1 MTRIFIS
8 HSHSDEAIAY
18 KLVNFLLAALKL
30 EEENILCTSNPDQGL
45 SYSSS
50 SIGDQLKNQ
59 LKNSEALIIL
69 ITADSLYS
77 AWIPFEAGSF
87 WTTDKPIIP
96 ILGPGLTQNDLPGPL
111 RNFLTIPIDA
121 KDSEDKLNNA
131 INQLTDK
138 LNIQQKVSK
147 RRNDNLQ
154 EFSDALEAWQSKR
167 PAIEQSELRE
177 IEELKSQIQDLEQS
191 YNNQLEETKKLERER
206 VQIAQKLED
215 KERSHKQKLQE
226 IAVAS
231 QKEQKKLEQNYQNQ
245 KHELEQSLKSQIRQL
260 EQSLAEEQSQVTK
273 QLEAKERSHKEQLQ
287 ELQASAQQEKEKLE
301 QNYQN
306 QKQELDQALQSKI
319 SLQKEIEKLQQ
330 QQQARITEGQIN
342 RRNLLKLTGLGS
354 IGLVTTV
361 VVSKIINK
369 KPRPNESTPIISD
382 STESSTIETTDK
394 STTLPTSIAELDDF
408 EFQTAIVDRNGKV
421 VDRPI
426 KKAKFFKQDL
436 GNGVNLEMVYIPD
449 GKFMMGSAEG
459 EGKDN
464 EKPQQE
470 VTVPSF
476 FMGKFEITQ
485 EQWKAIASLPK
496 IKQDLELDPSSFQGD
511 NRPVE
516 NVSWDDA
523 VEFCQRLSEL
533 TKRKLTKRKYRLPTE
548 AEWEYACRAGTN
560 TKYYFGETITENL
573 ANSNFGSETTIVG
586 KFPPNAFGLYDMHG
600 NAWEWCQDNWHND
613 YIDAPNDGSS
623 WDFGDSTKK
632 VVRGGSWRGNPINS
646 RSASR
651 DDYNRDDRG
660 YNVGFRVV
668 CVAPRAT

>member
-1 MTRIFIS
+1 
-8 HSHSDEAIAY
+8 
-18 KLVNFLLAALKL
+18 
-30 EEENILCTSNPDQGL
+30 SNPDQGL

-50 SIGDQLKNQ
+50 SISDQLKNQ
-59 LKNSEALIIL
+59 LRNSEALIIL

-167 PAIEQSELRE
+167 SAIEQSAQREL
-177 IEELKSQIQDLEQS
+177 EELKTRMQDLEQS
-191 YNNQLEETKKLERER
+191 YNNQLEETKKLEQAK
-206 VQIAQKLED
+206 VQIDQKLED
-215 KERSHKQKLQE
+215 KEKFHQE
-226 IAVAS
+226 KI
-231 QKEQKKLEQNYQNQ
+231 KE
-245 KHELEQSLKSQIRQL
+245 I
-260 EQSLAEEQSQVTK
+260 
-273 QLEAKERSHKEQLQ
+273 
-287 ELQASAQQEKEKLE
+287 QAFFQQEKEKLE
-301 QNYQN
+301 QNYKN
-306 QKQELDQALQSKI
+306 QKHELDQALQSKI
-319 SLQKEIEKLQQ
+319 SLQKEIEKLQRQ
-330 QQQARITEGQIN
+330 QKARRIGGQIN
-342 RRNLLKLTGLGS
+342 RRNFLKLAGLGS
-354 IGLVTTV
+354 VGLVTTV
-361 VVSKIINK
+361 VVSKIVK
-369 KPRPNESTPIISD
+369 EKPIPH
-382 STESSTIETTDK
+382 K
-394 STTLPTSIAELDDF
+394 STLPTSIDKLDDF
-408 EFQTAIVDRNGKV
+408 DFQTAIIDRNGKV

-496 IKQDLELDPSSFQGD
+496 IKQDLEPNPSSFKGD
-511 NRPVE
+511 KLPAE

-523 VEFCQRLSEL
+523 VEFCQRLS
-533 TKRKLTKRKYRLPTE
+533 KLTKRKYRLPTE

-560 TKYYFGETITENL
+560 TKYYFGETITGNL
-573 ANSNFGSETTIVG
+573 ANYSTNKTTIVG
-586 KFPPNAFGLYDMHG
+586 KFTPNAFGLYDMHG
-600 NAWEWCQDNWHND
+600 NVGEWCQDNWHND
-613 YIDAPNDGSS
+613 YISAPNDGSS
-623 WDFGDSTKK
+623 WTFGDSNIK
-632 VVRGGSWRGNPINS
+632 VVRGGSWNSNPINS

-651 DDYNRDDRG
+651 DDYNRDGSLDTL
-660 YNVGFRVV
+660 GFRVV